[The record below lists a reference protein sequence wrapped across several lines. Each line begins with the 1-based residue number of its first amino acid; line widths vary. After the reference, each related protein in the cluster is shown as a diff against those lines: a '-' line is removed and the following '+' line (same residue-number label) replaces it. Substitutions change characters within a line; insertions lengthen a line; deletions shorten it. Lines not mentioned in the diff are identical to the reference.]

1 VVDANCIRRLNDH
14 HYSAGNDD
22 IDEYFNFLHLNNC
35 GFVNFVNFAHFNNCG
50 FVN

>member
-1 VVDANCIRRLNDH
+1 VVDARCIRRLNDH